1 MAGAES
7 AAGARADG
15 LLSSLKRLVATLVA
29 IGQTRLELLSVELQA
44 ERRRLT
50 AMLVFG
56 AAAVFFLACGILL
69 LTLLVIVAFWD
80 SNRLLA
86 IGLCAL
92 FYFGVGTVLAVLAK
106 QCAAEGSH
114 IFESS
119 LAELSKD
126 RERLSA

>member
-15 LLSSLKRLVATLVA
+15 LLSSLKRLVTTLVA

-56 AAAVFFLACGILL
+56 AAAIFFLACGILL

-106 QCAAEGSH
+106 QRAAEGSH